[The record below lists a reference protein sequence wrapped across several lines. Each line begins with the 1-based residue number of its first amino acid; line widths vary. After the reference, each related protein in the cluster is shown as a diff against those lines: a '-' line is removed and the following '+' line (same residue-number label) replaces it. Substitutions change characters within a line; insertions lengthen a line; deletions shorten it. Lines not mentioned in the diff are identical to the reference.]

1 MCKSLTTEHYEFR
14 TSVTPTAAPMNA
26 SCQPGETVQV
36 RLGSILDSIHA
47 IETTSEPT
55 IGPQCKFMELVNVVM
70 EKSMRMVSGNANQ
83 QNSTVFT
90 QLVLFRTL
98 AVLSV

>member
-47 IETTSEPT
+47 IETTST
-55 IGPQCKFMELVNVVM
+55 
-70 EKSMRMVSGNANQ
+70 
-83 QNSTVFT
+83 T
-90 QLVLFRTL
+90 
-98 AVLSV
+98 